1 MGFLELV
8 LFSTMTSMPCC
19 VFLLINGTMLF
30 TLRSKIVFRETS
42 RYILLF
48 NLLFADT
55 VQMTLGQLLFILN
68 AFRIRLTYPVCGVFT
83 MLAYFTNAIPPLTLV
98 VMSLERY
105 VAVCYPLR
113 HSTIVTIRKTTV
125 AIIMVWG
132 FSSLNILT
140 HVILL
145 LDFKFEDLESLT
157 MKDNCARENMRLGSM
172 SDLYDKLYVYFLFV
186 SAGVAILC
194 SYIGVSIAARSA
206 STDKA
211 SARKGRNTLL
221 LHMVQLGLSL
231 SSTIHNPLHLAL
243 SKVLDK
249 KIFVRIQIVLYVCVI
264 IFPSCLS
271 SLIYGIRDQT
281 IRPILIYNLCCQWKC
296 PGLGRYAF
304 VLIRF
309 FHGMIYEM
317 CDDEICIAIFIYCD
331 SRSIDFLFLL

>member
-1 MGFLELV
+1 MSYANQSQSNNTVGLQYMGFLELV

-296 PGLGRYAF
+296 ALSLSVVPVKAKSSMH
-304 VLIRF
+304 IT
-309 FHGMIYEM
+309 
-317 CDDEICIAIFIYCD
+317 
-331 SRSIDFLFLL
+331 S

>member
-1 MGFLELV
+1 MSSANQSQSNNTVGSNSTVGMLHMGYMELV
-8 LFSTMTSMPCC
+8 LFSTMISIPCC
-19 VFLLINGTMLF
+19 VFLFINGTMLF

-55 VQMTLGQLLFILN
+55 VQMSLGQFLFILN
-68 AFRIRLTYPVCGVFT
+68 AFRIRLTYPVCGILIMFAS
-83 MLAYFTNAIPPLTLV
+83 LTNVIPPLTLV

-113 HSTIVTIRKTTV
+113 HSSIVTVRNTAV
-125 AIIMVWG
+125 AIVVVWG

-140 HVILL
+140 QVILML
-145 LDFKFEDLESLT
+145 NFKFEDLESLM
-157 MKDNCARENMRLGSM
+157 MKDNCVKETMRFSSV
-172 SDLYDKLYVYFLFV
+172 SDLYDRVYVYFLFV
-186 SAGVAILC
+186 SAGVVIFC
-194 SYIGVSIAARSA
+194 SYIGVLIAARLA

-249 KIFVRIQIVLYVCVI
+249 KIFVRVQIVLYVCII

-271 SLIYGIRDQT
+271 SLIYGIRDKT
-281 IRPILIYNLCCQWKC
+281 IRPILISNICCQWRCSLSLSVVPAK
-296 PGLGRYAF
+296 
-304 VLIRF
+304 VKSSKHIT
-309 FHGMIYEM
+309 
-317 CDDEICIAIFIYCD
+317 
-331 SRSIDFLFLL
+331 S